1 MQIYIQDYAAVK
13 IMDVT
18 SSSDSESESEIAT
31 PSGKSITIF
40 VQKTNSDSSLKSKKP
55 VLGEKRRG

>member
-1 MQIYIQDYAAVK
+1 
-13 IMDVT
+13 MDIT

-31 PSGKSITIF
+31 PSGKYITLS
-40 VQKTNSDSSLKSKKP
+40 VQKIDTDSSLKSEKP